1 MTNLLNTIIVSRDAN
16 KALEYVN
23 DEYGQYRICTF
34 IKEKDEFLLE
44 DAKAVVKEAYIAEI
58 NLKVLVLC
66 AKAYRIETQN
76 ALLKILEEPPRN
88 IIFVL
93 IAPNKRVFLPTILS
107 RVRVLELKN
116 EKEKKSSGLNLKN
129 LTEKEIFEFVKSNSR
144 LDKNDTKEM
153 IQTIVNEAILDYNID
168 FTEYE
173 LDMFGKFLELANLNS
188 RPNQLFLSLLL
199 LIKQRKNL

>member
-1 MTNLLNTIIVSRDAN
+1 MTNLLNTIIVSRDTN